1 MAQQSNT
8 PTPSATSTTPAP
20 PPSSTNPSST
30 GAGQNHSG
38 HSPGRGGGGG
48 VGLGQ
53 PVQRTPSG
61 SSSHSTGHSHH
72 SKVNVKKE
80 AVDSQEAGGHPPLVS
95 SPPVSAGSNG
105 GSSLFNLSEPPVR
118 PDKQQQ
124 MLGSGGQDG
133 MTPGIVT
140 NPFICHL
147 RFSCYSHMR
156 IVSLIAQPFFG
167 K

>member
-1 MAQQSNT
+1 M
-8 PTPSATSTTPAP
+8 
-20 PPSSTNPSST
+20 
-30 GAGQNHSG
+30 G
-38 HSPGRGGGGG
+38 
-48 VGLGQ
+48 GLGQ
-53 PVQRTPSG
+53 AVQRTPSG

-80 AVDSQEAGGHPPLVS
+80 AVDSLEGGGPHPPLVS

-140 NPFICHL
+140 NPF
-147 RFSCYSHMR
+147 
-156 IVSLIAQPFFG
+156 
-167 K
+167 